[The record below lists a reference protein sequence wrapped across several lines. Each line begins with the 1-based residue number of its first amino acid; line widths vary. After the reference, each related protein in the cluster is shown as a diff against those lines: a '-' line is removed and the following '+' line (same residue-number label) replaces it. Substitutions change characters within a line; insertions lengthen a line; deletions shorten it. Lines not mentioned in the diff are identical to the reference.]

1 MANGAADVGSW
12 GGAED
17 FGGMHARVDRLD
29 EQEDDSRAAE
39 ERTEQEMM
47 PMRVHRP

>member
-1 MANGAADVGSW
+1 
-12 GGAED
+12 
-17 FGGMHARVDRLD
+17 VDRLD

-47 PMRVHRP
+47 PMRVHQL

>member
-1 MANGAADVGSW
+1 MANEAADVGSG

-17 FGGMHARVDRLD
+17 FGGMHPRVDRLD
-29 EQEDDSRAAE
+29 DQEDDSHEAE

>member
-1 MANGAADVGSW
+1 MGSG

-17 FGGMHARVDRLD
+17 FGEMHAWVDRLD